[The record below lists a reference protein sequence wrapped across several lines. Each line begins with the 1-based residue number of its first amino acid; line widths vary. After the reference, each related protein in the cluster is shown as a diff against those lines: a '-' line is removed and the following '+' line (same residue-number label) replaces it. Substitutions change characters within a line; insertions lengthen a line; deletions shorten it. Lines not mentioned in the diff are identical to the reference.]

1 MPINEAEKK
10 LAEYRAKKNREALIN
25 HYKAEV
31 KSMFS
36 KFVKKKDDNKNEE
49 REAEEEVLL
58 IIFTYSLLYYYV
70 FLRKLTVIY

>member
-25 HYKAEV
+25 YYKAEV

-36 KFVKKKDDNKNEE
+36 KFIKKEDNKNEE
-49 REAEEEVLL
+49 REAEHEVL
-58 IIFTYSLLYYYV
+58 IFTCFFFIILLH
-70 FLRKLTVIY
+70 IS